1 MWINQHVERDIKLS
15 EDLRCGETLTLPDPD
30 GQESACITVVE
41 VPSNV
46 SVIIPQQAGQWDLFD
61 PGPFGWRRRCDYILM
76 GETQEHY
83 FAVLIELKSNV
94 PNDKGDVQLKWSL
107 PLFHYLLSSYCID
120 KHSSDWKKS
129 TKVKYFQIGND
140 LYEQHKDL
148 TRIDEGTFFEKNV
161 EGKIEILYSDLELF
175 SLELLLKASA

>member
-1 MWINQHVERDIKLS
+1 
-15 EDLRCGETLTLPDPD
+15 
-30 GQESACITVVE
+30 
-41 VPSNV
+41 
-46 SVIIPQQAGQWDLFD
+46 
-61 PGPFGWRRRCDYILM
+61 M